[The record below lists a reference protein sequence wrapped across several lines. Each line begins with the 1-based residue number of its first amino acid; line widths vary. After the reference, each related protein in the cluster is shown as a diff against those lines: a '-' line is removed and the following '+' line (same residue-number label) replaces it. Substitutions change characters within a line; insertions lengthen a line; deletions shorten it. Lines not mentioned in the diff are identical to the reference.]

1 MKNRKLRKA
10 LLALCCAIALVA
22 ISVGATLAYLTS
34 TDKVTNTFTV
44 GNVKITLDET
54 DVDDSTP
61 NANRDQENSY
71 KLMPGQ
77 TYVKDP
83 IVHVAAKSEDSWIFI
98 KVKNEIDGLL
108 NKSDDNVKNSTTN
121 NRSLEAQ
128 IANNKWIPL
137 ANNPGVY
144 YKEYTSSKEV
154 TDLKVFEGFTIRS
167 NVTGDELEGYDGK
180 TIIVNAYAI
189 QKEGFSTAAAAWNAY
204 QEQTTTPKPTSDFF
218 SSGMP
223 VEPVEGTNNPGI

>member
-22 ISVGATLAYLTS
+22 ISVGATLAYLTD
-34 TDKVTNTFTV
+34 TDNVTNTFTV

-61 NANRDQENSY
+61 NDDRDKVNSY

-77 TYVKDP
+77 LYVKDP
-83 IVHVAAKSEDSWIFI
+83 TVNIDIGSEDCWIFVTVDNQI
-98 KVKNEIDGLL
+98 ADIIDGDL
-108 NKSDDNVKNSTTN
+108 KTQITT
-121 NRSLEAQ
+121 
-128 IANNKWIPL
+128 NNKWIEL
-137 ANNPGVY
+137 IDSDKGGTGVY
-144 YKEYTSSKEV
+144 YQEYVSGDSDKNAV
-154 TDLKVFEGFTIRS
+154 KRIVFNNFKIKSDVDNEK
-167 NVTGDELEGYDGK
+167 LERYAGK

-204 QEQTTTPKPTSDFF
+204 QEQTATTKPTSDFF

-223 VEPVEGTNNPGI
+223 VEPIEGTQTPGVGN

>member
-22 ISVGATLAYLTS
+22 ISVGATLAYLTY
-34 TDKVTNTFTV
+34 TEKVTNTFTV

-61 NANRDQENSY
+61 NEDRDRENSY

-83 IVHVAAKSEDSWIFI
+83 TVNIDTGSEDCWIFVTVDNQI
-98 KVKNEIDGLL
+98 ADIIDGDL
-108 NKSDDNVKNSTTN
+108 KTQITT
-121 NRSLEAQ
+121 
-128 IANNKWIPL
+128 NKWIEL
-137 ANNPGVY
+137 KEGTGVY
-144 YKEYTSSKEV
+144 YQEYVSGDSDKNAV
-154 TDLKVFEGFTIRS
+154 KRIVFNNFKIKSDVDNE
-167 NVTGDELEGYDGK
+167 ELEDYDGK

-204 QEQTTTPKPTSDFF
+204 QEQTATTKPTSDFF

-223 VEPVEGTNNPGI
+223 VEPIEGTQTPGVGN

>member
-34 TDKVTNTFTV
+34 DDKVTNTFTV
-44 GNVKITLDET
+44 GNVRITLDET

-61 NANRDQENSY
+61 NKNRDQENSY

-83 IVHVAAKSEDSWIFI
+83 IVHVAAKSEDCWIFVTVDNKI
-98 KVKNEIDGLL
+98 AGIIDGDL
-108 NKSDDNVKNSTTN
+108 KTQITT
-121 NRSLEAQ
+121 
-128 IANNKWIPL
+128 NKWIEL
-137 ANNPGVY
+137 IDSNNNGTGVY
-144 YKEYTSSKEV
+144 YQEYTSSEEV
-154 TDLKVFEGFTIRS
+154 TDLKVFESFTIRS

-204 QEQTTTPKPTSDFF
+204 QKQTTTPKPTSDLF

>member
-61 NANRDQENSY
+61 NEGRDQENSY

-77 TYVKDP
+77 AYVKDP
-83 IVHVAAKSEDSWIFI
+83 TVHIGTGSEDCWIFVTVDNQI
-98 KVKNEIDGLL
+98 ADIIDGDL
-108 NKSDDNVKNSTTN
+108 KTQITT
-121 NRSLEAQ
+121 
-128 IANNKWIPL
+128 NKWIEL
-137 ANNPGVY
+137 IDSNNKGTGVY
-144 YKEYTSSKEV
+144 YQEYVSGDSNKNAV
-154 TDLKVFEGFTIRS
+154 DRIVFENFKIKS
-167 NVTGDELEGYDGK
+167 DVDNKKLEGYAGK

-204 QEQTTTPKPTSDFF
+204 QEQTATTKPTSDFF

-223 VEPVEGTNNPGI
+223 VEPIEGTQTPGVGN